1 MQKIV
6 NFASVQ
12 KSGITTSIVNNMKK
26 FIGVALAAAC
36 ACPSQA
42 AGEQTKLDT
51 TRVNNLNE
59 VVVKAVRAPKSSPFA
74 VENIKKTELERFA
87 SSGKELPWLFA
98 RTPGVLAWSENGVGT
113 GTVYM
118 RMRGAADSRINVTV
132 DGVPLNSPEDQCV
145 FWANMNSYAALMGSA
160 QIQRGVGASTNGDG
174 AFGGSVS
181 LATAAPSLKPTVEV
195 TGSYG
200 SFNTYRVGGNFSTGL
215 LADHFIIDGA
225 YHETNTDGYIH
236 GTGGRSGS
244 YYGGLT
250 WLGDRFK
257 LSYKNIGNFEHTGQ
271 AWNGVAAC
279 NYDGDTDLK
288 AWGIN
293 SYKDMWKHGLGK
305 FNSLYEELVI
315 PMDDN
320 WAVDPTKPLTTERY
334 KMRDGSYWKQT
345 TDNFEQSH
353 NILNF
358 TWQPADMRW
367 SHSVTAHYTYGY
379 GYYTEFKKDTKLA
392 SKFGINE
399 MYEKNGELK
408 PVKSDAIRKKGLTQN
423 NYGALYNV
431 NYKDALWDVMGGFS
445 MQLFRCNHWG
455 KVTYIADEALEKK
468 YFTDGRY
475 KYYDS
480 DANKNDWSWFF
491 KANRKFG
498 NGWNW
503 FLDMQMRYV
512 NYNTDGLNDHFEQ
525 GADGNYKNQSIDINE
540 NYFFVNPK
548 AGISYDANGHKA
560 YASIAY
566 ANREPERNNFTDNI
580 GYGNPSPERLLD
592 LEWGYQYQGE
602 NWFAGVNFYYM
613 KYVNQFVMTGEKSD
627 IGESLTR
634 NIKDSYRLGAEVS
647 AGWSPL
653 SWLSLEGNAA
663 LSRNRLKNF
672 KECVE
677 SWDGPAVW
685 NTYKSSTI
693 AFSPS
698 AILNGFVD
706 VHFAGFRAT
715 WHTNFVSKQYL
726 DNTESSERSLPCYS
740 QTNVNASYTFNFAK
754 RVLGL
759 KQVVLGADF
768 NNIFDRHYAAS
779 GYVYYDWYNNNKR
792 NSTVAYIPMAGFNCL
807 GTVTLKF

>member
-1 MQKIV
+1 
-6 NFASVQ
+6 
-12 KSGITTSIVNNMKK
+12 MKK

-42 AGEQTKLDT
+42 AGVQTKLDT

-118 RMRGAADSRINVTV
+118 RMRGAAGSRINVTV

-160 QIQRGVGASTNGDG
+160 QIQRGIGASTNGDG

-320 WAVDPTKPLTTERY
+320 WAADPTKPLTTERY

-653 SWLSLEGNAA
+653 SWLSVEGNAA

>member
-1 MQKIV
+1 
-6 NFASVQ
+6 
-12 KSGITTSIVNNMKK
+12 MKK

-87 SSGKELPWLFA
+87 SSGKELPMLFA

-320 WAVDPTKPLTTERY
+320 WAADPTKPLTTERY

-399 MYEKNGELK
+399 MYEKHGELK

-685 NTYKSSTI
+685 NTYKSSNI

>member
-1 MQKIV
+1 
-6 NFASVQ
+6 
-12 KSGITTSIVNNMKK
+12 MKK

-87 SSGKELPWLFA
+87 SSGKELPMLFA

-145 FWANMNSYAALMGSA
+145 FWVNMNSYAALMGSA

-215 LADHFIIDGA
+215 LADHFIIDGS

-320 WAVDPTKPLTTERY
+320 WAADPTKPLTTERY

-566 ANREPERNNFTDNI
+566 ANRRARAQQLHRQH
-580 GYGNPSPERLLD
+580 RLR
-592 LEWGYQYQGE
+592 QSV
-602 NWFAGVNFYYM
+602 AGA
-613 KYVNQFVMTGEKSD
+613 SA
-627 IGESLTR
+627 
-634 NIKDSYRLGAEVS
+634 RLGVGLSVSGRELVRRCQLLLHEVRQPVRDDRREERHRRV
-647 AGWSPL
+647 ADTQHQGLLP
-653 SWLSLEGNAA
+653 
-663 LSRNRLKNF
+663 SR
-672 KECVE
+672 C
-677 SWDGPAVW
+677 
-685 NTYKSSTI
+685 
-693 AFSPS
+693 
-698 AILNGFVD
+698 
-706 VHFAGFRAT
+706 
-715 WHTNFVSKQYL
+715 
-726 DNTESSERSLPCYS
+726 
-740 QTNVNASYTFNFAK
+740 
-754 RVLGL
+754 
-759 KQVVLGADF
+759 
-768 NNIFDRHYAAS
+768 
-779 GYVYYDWYNNNKR
+779 
-792 NSTVAYIPMAGFNCL
+792 
-807 GTVTLKF
+807 

>member
-1 MQKIV
+1 
-6 NFASVQ
+6 
-12 KSGITTSIVNNMKK
+12 MKK

-36 ACPSQA
+36 TCPSQA
-42 AGEQTKLDT
+42 ADEQNKLDT

-59 VVVKAVRAPKSSPFA
+59 VVVKAIRAPKSSPFA
-74 VENIKKTELERFA
+74 VENINKPELERFA
-87 SSGKELPWLFA
+87 TSGRELPMLFA

-118 RMRGAADSRINVTV
+118 RMRGAAGSRINVTV

-160 QIQRGVGASTNGDG
+160 QIQRGIGSSTNGDG
-174 AFGGSVS
+174 AFGGAVS

-200 SFNTYRVGGNFSTGL
+200 SFNTYRFGGKFSTGL
-215 LADHFIIDGA
+215 LWDHLVLDGA

-236 GTGGRSGS
+236 GTSGRSGS

-250 WLGDRFK
+250 WFGDRFK
-257 LSYKNIGNFEHTGQ
+257 ISYKNIGNFEHTGQ
-271 AWNGVAAC
+271 AWNGVPAC

-288 AWGIN
+288 AWGIK

-305 FNSLYEELVI
+305 FNPLYESLNI

-320 WAVDPTKPLTTERY
+320 WAPDPSQPLTTERY
-334 KMRDGSYWKQT
+334 KMRDGSYWDQT

-358 TWQPADMRW
+358 TWQPTDRW

-379 GYYTEFKKDTKLA
+379 GYYTEFKQNTKLA

-399 MYEKNGELK
+399 MYVKDGELK
-408 PVKSDAIRKKGLTQN
+408 LVKSDAIRKKGLTQN

-431 NYKDALWDVMGGFS
+431 NYKDALWDVTGGLS

-455 KVTYIADEALEKK
+455 KVTYIADKTLEEK
-468 YFTDGRY
+468 YFTNGRY

-480 DANKNDWSWFF
+480 DADKNDWSWFF

-498 NGWNW
+498 KGWNW

-512 NYNTDGLNDHFEQ
+512 NYQTDGINDHFEQ
-525 GADGNYKNQSIDINE
+525 GADGNYKNQSININE

-548 AGISYDANGHKA
+548 VGISYDANGHKV

-592 LEWGYQYQGE
+592 IEWGYQYQGE

-627 IGESLTR
+627 IGEALTR
-634 NIKDSYRLGAEVS
+634 NIKDSYRLGAELS

-653 SWLSLEGNAA
+653 SWLSVEGNAA
-663 LSRNRLKNF
+663 LSRNRLHNF

-677 SWDGPAVW
+677 SWDGAAVW

-726 DNTESSERSLPCYS
+726 DNTESSDRSLPCYS

-754 RVLGL
+754 RMLGL
-759 KQVVLGADF
+759 KQIVLGADF
-768 NNIFDRHYAAS
+768 NNIFNRHYAAS
-779 GYVYYDWYNNNKR
+779 GYVYYDWYNQGKR
-792 NSTVAYIPMAGFNCL
+792 NSTVAYIPMAGFNCM

>member
-1 MQKIV
+1 
-6 NFASVQ
+6 
-12 KSGITTSIVNNMKK
+12 MKK

-74 VENIKKTELERFA
+74 VENIKNTELERFA
-87 SSGKELPWLFA
+87 SSGKELPMLFA

-320 WAVDPTKPLTTERY
+320 WAADPTKPLTTERY

>member
-1 MQKIV
+1 
-6 NFASVQ
+6 
-12 KSGITTSIVNNMKK
+12 MKK

-87 SSGKELPWLFA
+87 SSGKELPMLFA

-160 QIQRGVGASTNGDG
+160 QIQRGMGASTNGDG

-320 WAVDPTKPLTTERY
+320 WAADPTKPLTTERY

-592 LEWGYQYQGE
+592 LEWGYQY
-602 NWFAGVNFYYM
+602 
-613 KYVNQFVMTGEKSD
+613 
-627 IGESLTR
+627 
-634 NIKDSYRLGAEVS
+634 
-647 AGWSPL
+647 
-653 SWLSLEGNAA
+653 
-663 LSRNRLKNF
+663 
-672 KECVE
+672 
-677 SWDGPAVW
+677 
-685 NTYKSSTI
+685 
-693 AFSPS
+693 
-698 AILNGFVD
+698 
-706 VHFAGFRAT
+706 
-715 WHTNFVSKQYL
+715 
-726 DNTESSERSLPCYS
+726 
-740 QTNVNASYTFNFAK
+740 
-754 RVLGL
+754 
-759 KQVVLGADF
+759 
-768 NNIFDRHYAAS
+768 
-779 GYVYYDWYNNNKR
+779 
-792 NSTVAYIPMAGFNCL
+792 
-807 GTVTLKF
+807 

>member
-1 MQKIV
+1 M
-6 NFASVQ
+6 
-12 KSGITTSIVNNMKK
+12 
-26 FIGVALAAAC
+26 AAAC
-36 ACPSQA
+36 VVPSQA
-42 AGEQTKLDT
+42 ENTQTKLDT
-51 TRVNNLNE
+51 TNVQNISE
-59 VVVKAVRAPKSSPFA
+59 VVVKAVRAPQSAPFA
-74 VENIKKTELERFA
+74 ITNVQKQQLQDFA
-87 SSGKELPWLFA
+87 KSGKELPFLFA
-98 RTPGVLAWSENGVGT
+98 RTPGVLSWSENGVGT
-113 GTVYM
+113 GTTYM
-118 RMRGAADSRINVTV
+118 RLRGAADSRINVTV

-160 QIQRGVGASTNGDG
+160 QIQRGIGASTNGDG

-320 WAVDPTKPLTTERY
+320 WAADPTKPLTTERY

-512 NYNTDGLNDHFEQ
+512 NYNTDGLNDRFVQ
-525 GADGNYKNQSIDINE
+525 GTDGNYTNQSIDINE

-647 AGWSPL
+647 ACWSPL

>member
-1 MQKIV
+1 
-6 NFASVQ
+6 
-12 KSGITTSIVNNMKK
+12 MKK

-118 RMRGAADSRINVTV
+118 RMRGAAGSRINVTV

-145 FWANMNSYAALMGSA
+145 FWANMSSYAALMGSA
-160 QIQRGVGASTNGDG
+160 QIQRGIGASTNGDG

-320 WAVDPTKPLTTERY
+320 WAADPTKPLTTERY

>member
-1 MQKIV
+1 
-6 NFASVQ
+6 
-12 KSGITTSIVNNMKK
+12 MKK
-26 FIGVALAAAC
+26 IIGVALAAAC
-36 ACPSQA
+36 TCPSQA
-42 AGEQTKLDT
+42 AGEQNKLDT

-74 VENIKKTELERFA
+74 VENINKPELERFA
-87 SSGKELPWLFA
+87 TSGRELPLLFA

-118 RMRGAADSRINVTV
+118 RMRGAAGSRINVTV

-160 QIQRGVGASTNGDG
+160 QIQRGIGSSTNGDG
-174 AFGGSVS
+174 AFGGAVS

-200 SFNTYRVGGNFSTGL
+200 SFNTYRFGGKFSTGL
-215 LADHFIIDGA
+215 LWDHLVLDGA

-236 GTGGRSGS
+236 GTSGRSGS

-250 WLGDRFK
+250 WFGDRFK
-257 LSYKNIGNFEHTGQ
+257 ISYKNIGNFEHTGQ
-271 AWNGVAAC
+271 AWNGVPAC

-288 AWGIN
+288 AWGIK

-305 FNSLYEELVI
+305 FNPLYESLNI

-320 WAVDPTKPLTTERY
+320 WAPDPSQPLTTERY
-334 KMRDGSYWKQT
+334 KMRDGSYWDKT

-358 TWQPADMRW
+358 TWQPTDRW
-367 SHSVTAHYTYGY
+367 SHSITAHYTYGY
-379 GYYTEFKKDTKLA
+379 GYYTEFKQNTKLA

-399 MYEKNGELK
+399 MYVKDGELK
-408 PVKSDAIRKKGLTQN
+408 LVKSDAIRKKGLTQN

-431 NYKDALWDVMGGFS
+431 NYKDALWDVTGGLS

-455 KVTYIADEALEKK
+455 KVTYIADKTLEEK
-468 YFTDGRY
+468 YFTNGRY

-480 DANKNDWSWFF
+480 DADKNDWSLFF

-498 NGWNW
+498 KGWNW

-512 NYNTDGLNDHFEQ
+512 NYQTDGINDHFEQ
-525 GADGNYKNQSIDINE
+525 GADGNYKNQSININE

-548 AGISYDANGHKA
+548 AGISYDANGHKV

-592 LEWGYQYQGE
+592 IEWGYQYQGE

-627 IGESLTR
+627 IGEALTR
-634 NIKDSYRLGAEVS
+634 NIKDSYRLGAELS

-653 SWLSLEGNAA
+653 SWLSVEGNAA
-663 LSRNRLKNF
+663 LSRNRLHNF

-677 SWDGPAVW
+677 SWDGAAVW

-693 AFSPS
+693 VFSPS

-726 DNTESSERSLPCYS
+726 DNTENSDRSLPCYS

-754 RVLGL
+754 RMLGL
-759 KQVVLGADF
+759 KQIVLGADF
-768 NNIFDRHYAAS
+768 NNIFNRHYAAS
-779 GYVYYDWYNNNKR
+779 GYVYYDWYNQGKR
-792 NSTVAYIPMAGFNCL
+792 NSTVAYIPMAGFNCM

>member
-1 MQKIV
+1 
-6 NFASVQ
+6 
-12 KSGITTSIVNNMKK
+12 MKK

-42 AGEQTKLDT
+42 ADEQTKLDT

-87 SSGKELPWLFA
+87 SSGKELPMLFA

-320 WAVDPTKPLTTERY
+320 WAADPTKPLTTERY

-540 NYFFVNPK
+540 NYFFVTPK

-647 AGWSPL
+647 AGWNPL

-672 KECVE
+672 KEFVE

>member
-1 MQKIV
+1 
-6 NFASVQ
+6 
-12 KSGITTSIVNNMKK
+12 MKK

-87 SSGKELPWLFA
+87 SSGKELPMLFA

-293 SYKDMWKHGLGK
+293 SYNDMWKHGLGK

-320 WAVDPTKPLTTERY
+320 WAADPTKPLTTERY

-455 KVTYIADEALEKK
+455 KVTYIADETLEKK

>member
-1 MQKIV
+1 
-6 NFASVQ
+6 
-12 KSGITTSIVNNMKK
+12 MKK

-118 RMRGAADSRINVTV
+118 RMRGAAGSRINVTV

-160 QIQRGVGASTNGDG
+160 QIQRGIGASTNGDG

-181 LATAAPSLKPTVEV
+181 LATAAPSLEPTVEV

-320 WAVDPTKPLTTERY
+320 WAADPTKPLTTERY

-653 SWLSLEGNAA
+653 SWLSVEGNAA

>member
-1 MQKIV
+1 
-6 NFASVQ
+6 
-12 KSGITTSIVNNMKK
+12 MKK

-87 SSGKELPWLFA
+87 SSGKELPMLFA

-160 QIQRGVGASTNGDG
+160 QIQRGIGASTNGDG

-257 LSYKNIGNFEHTGQ
+257 LSYKSIGNFEHTGQ

-320 WAVDPTKPLTTERY
+320 WAADPTKPLTTERY

-408 PVKSDAIRKKGLTQN
+408 PLKSDAIRKKGLTQN

-455 KVTYIADEALEKK
+455 KVTYIADETLEKK

>member
-1 MQKIV
+1 
-6 NFASVQ
+6 
-12 KSGITTSIVNNMKK
+12 MKK

-320 WAVDPTKPLTTERY
+320 WAADPTKPLTTERY

-685 NTYKSSTI
+685 NTYK
-693 AFSPS
+693 
-698 AILNGFVD
+698 L
-706 VHFAGFRAT
+706 
-715 WHTNFVSKQYL
+715 
-726 DNTESSERSLPCYS
+726 SL
-740 QTNVNASYTFNFAK
+740 
-754 RVLGL
+754 
-759 KQVVLGADF
+759 
-768 NNIFDRHYAAS
+768 IH
-779 GYVYYDWYNNNKR
+779 
-792 NSTVAYIPMAGFNCL
+792 I
-807 GTVTLKF
+807 

>member
-1 MQKIV
+1 M
-6 NFASVQ
+6 
-12 KSGITTSIVNNMKK
+12 
-26 FIGVALAAAC
+26 AL
-36 ACPSQA
+36 P
-42 AGEQTKLDT
+42 
-51 TRVNNLNE
+51 
-59 VVVKAVRAPKSSPFA
+59 
-74 VENIKKTELERFA
+74 
-87 SSGKELPWLFA
+87 
-98 RTPGVLAWSENGVGT
+98 
-113 GTVYM
+113 
-118 RMRGAADSRINVTV
+118 
-132 DGVPLNSPEDQCV
+132 
-145 FWANMNSYAALMGSA
+145 
-160 QIQRGVGASTNGDG
+160 
-174 AFGGSVS
+174 
-181 LATAAPSLKPTVEV
+181 TAAPSLKSTVEV

-320 WAVDPTKPLTTERY
+320 WAADPTKPLTTERY

-685 NTYKSSTI
+685 NTYKSSNI

>member
-1 MQKIV
+1 
-6 NFASVQ
+6 
-12 KSGITTSIVNNMKK
+12 MKK

-118 RMRGAADSRINVTV
+118 RMRGAAGSRINVTV

-320 WAVDPTKPLTTERY
+320 WAADPTKPLTTERY

-468 YFTDGRY
+468 YFTNGRY

-653 SWLSLEGNAA
+653 SWLSVEGNAA

-779 GYVYYDWYNNNKR
+779 GYVYYDWYNNKR

>member
-1 MQKIV
+1 
-6 NFASVQ
+6 
-12 KSGITTSIVNNMKK
+12 MKK

-87 SSGKELPWLFA
+87 SSGKELPMLFA

-320 WAVDPTKPLTTERY
+320 WAADPTKPLTTDRY

-408 PVKSDAIRKKGLTQN
+408 LVKSDAIRKKGLTQN

-698 AILNGFVD
+698 VILNGFVD

>member
-1 MQKIV
+1 
-6 NFASVQ
+6 
-12 KSGITTSIVNNMKK
+12 MKK

-118 RMRGAADSRINVTV
+118 RMRGAAGSRINVTV

-160 QIQRGVGASTNGDG
+160 QIQRGIGASTNGDG

-320 WAVDPTKPLTTERY
+320 WAADPTKPLTTERY

-560 YASIAY
+560 YASISY

-613 KYVNQFVMTGEKSD
+613 KYVNQFVMTGEKSG

-653 SWLSLEGNAA
+653 SWLSVEGNAA

>member
-1 MQKIV
+1 
-6 NFASVQ
+6 
-12 KSGITTSIVNNMKK
+12 MKK
-26 FIGVALAAAC
+26 IIGVALAAAC
-36 ACPSQA
+36 TCPSQA
-42 AGEQTKLDT
+42 AGEQNKLDT

-74 VENIKKTELERFA
+74 VENINKPELERFA
-87 SSGKELPWLFA
+87 TSGKELPMLFA

-118 RMRGAADSRINVTV
+118 RMRGAAGSRINVTV

-160 QIQRGVGASTNGDG
+160 QIQRGIGSSTNGDG
-174 AFGGSVS
+174 AFGGAVS
-181 LATAAPSLKPTVEV
+181 LATAAPSMKPTVEV

-200 SFNTYRVGGNFSTGL
+200 SFNTYRFGGKVSTGL
-215 LADHFIIDGA
+215 LWDHLVLDGA

-236 GTGGRSGS
+236 GTSGRSGS

-250 WLGDRFK
+250 WFGDRFK
-257 LSYKNIGNFEHTGQ
+257 ISYKNIGNFEHTGQ
-271 AWNGVAAC
+271 AWNGVPAC

-288 AWGIN
+288 AWGIK

-305 FNSLYEELVI
+305 FNPLYESLNI

-320 WAVDPTKPLTTERY
+320 WAPDPSQPLTTERY
-334 KMRDGSYWKQT
+334 KMRDGSYWDQT

-358 TWQPADMRW
+358 TWQPTDRW
-367 SHSVTAHYTYGY
+367 SHSITAHYTYGY
-379 GYYTEFKKDTKLA
+379 GYYNEFKQNTKLA

-399 MYEKNGELK
+399 MYVKDGELK
-408 PVKSDAIRKKGLTQN
+408 LVKSDAIRKKGLTQN

-431 NYKDALWDVMGGFS
+431 NYKDALWDVTGGLS

-455 KVTYIADEALEKK
+455 KVTYIADKTLEEK
-468 YFTDGRY
+468 YFTNGRY

-480 DANKNDWSWFF
+480 DADKNDWSWFF

-498 NGWNW
+498 KGWNW

-512 NYNTDGLNDHFEQ
+512 NYQTDGINDHFEQ
-525 GADGNYKNQSIDINE
+525 GADGNYKNQSININE

-548 AGISYDANGHKA
+548 AGISYDANGHKV

-592 LEWGYQYQGE
+592 IEWGYQYQGE

-627 IGESLTR
+627 IGEALTR
-634 NIKDSYRLGAEVS
+634 NIKDSYRLGAELS

-653 SWLSLEGNAA
+653 SWLSVEGNAA
-663 LSRNRLKNF
+663 LSRNRLHNF
-672 KECVE
+672 QGVCRELGRCCRME
-677 SWDGPAVW
+677 HIQELYHCFLAVGYPQRLRRCSLRW
-685 NTYKSSTI
+685 FPRHM
-693 AFSPS
+693 AHQLRQQ
-698 AILNGFVD
+698 A
-706 VHFAGFRAT
+706 
-715 WHTNFVSKQYL
+715 VSRQHR
-726 DNTESSERSLPCYS
+726 E
-740 QTNVNASYTFNFAK
+740 F
-754 RVLGL
+754 
-759 KQVVLGADF
+759 
-768 NNIFDRHYAAS
+768 
-779 GYVYYDWYNNNKR
+779 
-792 NSTVAYIPMAGFNCL
+792 
-807 GTVTLKF
+807 

>member
-1 MQKIV
+1 
-6 NFASVQ
+6 
-12 KSGITTSIVNNMKK
+12 MKK

-87 SSGKELPWLFA
+87 SSCKELPWLFA

-118 RMRGAADSRINVTV
+118 RMRGAAGSRINVTV

-160 QIQRGVGASTNGDG
+160 QIQRGIGASTNGDG

-320 WAVDPTKPLTTERY
+320 WAADPTKPLTTERY

-358 TWQPADMRW
+358 TWQPADQRW

>member
-1 MQKIV
+1 
-6 NFASVQ
+6 
-12 KSGITTSIVNNMKK
+12 MKK

-42 AGEQTKLDT
+42 ADEQTKLDT

-87 SSGKELPWLFA
+87 SSGKELPMLFA

-160 QIQRGVGASTNGDG
+160 QIQRGIGASTNGDG

-320 WAVDPTKPLTTERY
+320 WAADPTKPLTTERY

-647 AGWSPL
+647 AGWNPL

-685 NTYKSSTI
+685 NTYKSSNI

>member
-1 MQKIV
+1 
-6 NFASVQ
+6 
-12 KSGITTSIVNNMKK
+12 MKK

-160 QIQRGVGASTNGDG
+160 QIQRGIGASTNGDG

-320 WAVDPTKPLTTERY
+320 WAADPTKPLTTERY

-779 GYVYYDWYNNNKR
+779 GYVYYDWYNNKR

>member
-1 MQKIV
+1 
-6 NFASVQ
+6 
-12 KSGITTSIVNNMKK
+12 MKK

-257 LSYKNIGNFEHTGQ
+257 MSYKNIGNFEHTGQ

-320 WAVDPTKPLTTERY
+320 WAADPTKPLTTERY

-445 MQLFRCNHWG
+445 MQFFRCNHWG

-592 LEWGYQYQGE
+592 LEWGYQYQGD

-634 NIKDSYRLGAEVS
+634 NIKDSYRLGAELS

>member
-1 MQKIV
+1 
-6 NFASVQ
+6 
-12 KSGITTSIVNNMKK
+12 MKK

-87 SSGKELPWLFA
+87 SSGKELPMLFA

-320 WAVDPTKPLTTERY
+320 WAADPTKPLTTERY

-455 KVTYIADEALEKK
+455 KVTYIADETLEKK

-685 NTYKSSTI
+685 NTYKISTI

>member
-1 MQKIV
+1 
-6 NFASVQ
+6 
-12 KSGITTSIVNNMKK
+12 MKK

-118 RMRGAADSRINVTV
+118 RMRGAAGSRINVTV

-236 GTGGRSGS
+236 GTDGRSGS

-320 WAVDPTKPLTTERY
+320 WAADPTKPLTTERY

>member
-1 MQKIV
+1 
-6 NFASVQ
+6 
-12 KSGITTSIVNNMKK
+12 MKK

-87 SSGKELPWLFA
+87 SSGKELPMLFA

-320 WAVDPTKPLTTERY
+320 WAADPTKPLTTERY

-345 TDNFEQSH
+345 TDNFEQNH

-367 SHSVTAHYTYGY
+367 SYSVTAHYTYGY

-455 KVTYIADEALEKK
+455 KVTYIADETLEKK

>member
-1 MQKIV
+1 
-6 NFASVQ
+6 
-12 KSGITTSIVNNMKK
+12 MKK

-87 SSGKELPWLFA
+87 SSGKELPMLFA

-257 LSYKNIGNFEHTGQ
+257 VSYKNIGNFEHTGQ

-293 SYKDMWKHGLGK
+293 SYKDMWKYGLGK

-320 WAVDPTKPLTTERY
+320 WAADPTKPLTTERY

-677 SWDGPAVW
+677 SWDGPSVW

>member
-1 MQKIV
+1 
-6 NFASVQ
+6 
-12 KSGITTSIVNNMKK
+12 MKK

-87 SSGKELPWLFA
+87 SSGKELPMLFA

-160 QIQRGVGASTNGDG
+160 QIQRGIGASTNGDG

-320 WAVDPTKPLTTERY
+320 WAADPTKPLTTERY

-685 NTYKSSTI
+685 NTYKSSNI

>member
-1 MQKIV
+1 
-6 NFASVQ
+6 
-12 KSGITTSIVNNMKK
+12 MKK

-42 AGEQTKLDT
+42 ADEQTKLDT

-87 SSGKELPWLFA
+87 SSGKELPMLFA

-118 RMRGAADSRINVTV
+118 RMRGAAASRINVTV

-320 WAVDPTKPLTTERY
+320 WAADPTKPLTTERY

-647 AGWSPL
+647 AGWNPL

>member
-1 MQKIV
+1 
-6 NFASVQ
+6 
-12 KSGITTSIVNNMKK
+12 MKK

-87 SSGKELPWLFA
+87 SSGKELPMLFA

-181 LATAAPSLKPTVEV
+181 LATAAPSLNPTVEV

-320 WAVDPTKPLTTERY
+320 WAADPTKPLTTERY

>member
-1 MQKIV
+1 
-6 NFASVQ
+6 
-12 KSGITTSIVNNMKK
+12 MKK

-51 TRVNNLNE
+51 THVNNLNE

-87 SSGKELPWLFA
+87 SSGKELPMLFA

-320 WAVDPTKPLTTERY
+320 WAADPTKPLTTERY

-647 AGWSPL
+647 AGWNPL

>member
-1 MQKIV
+1 
-6 NFASVQ
+6 
-12 KSGITTSIVNNMKK
+12 MKK

-42 AGEQTKLDT
+42 ADEQTKLDT

-87 SSGKELPWLFA
+87 SSGKELPMLFA

-293 SYKDMWKHGLGK
+293 SYKDMWKHGQGK

-320 WAVDPTKPLTTERY
+320 WAADPTKPLTTERY

-634 NIKDSYRLGAEVS
+634 NIKDSYRLGAELS
-647 AGWSPL
+647 AG
-653 SWLSLEGNAA
+653 
-663 LSRNRLKNF
+663 
-672 KECVE
+672 
-677 SWDGPAVW
+677 
-685 NTYKSSTI
+685 
-693 AFSPS
+693 
-698 AILNGFVD
+698 
-706 VHFAGFRAT
+706 
-715 WHTNFVSKQYL
+715 
-726 DNTESSERSLPCYS
+726 
-740 QTNVNASYTFNFAK
+740 
-754 RVLGL
+754 
-759 KQVVLGADF
+759 
-768 NNIFDRHYAAS
+768 
-779 GYVYYDWYNNNKR
+779 
-792 NSTVAYIPMAGFNCL
+792 
-807 GTVTLKF
+807 

>member
-1 MQKIV
+1 MIEIERPNIITVDLSEDGKHGTFVIEPLERGY
-6 NFASVQ
+6 
-12 KSGITTSIVNNMKK
+12 GITLGNS
-26 FIGVALAAAC
+26 LR
-36 ACPSQA
+36 
-42 AGEQTKLDT
+42 
-51 TRVNNLNE
+51 RVLL
-59 VVVKAVRAPKSSPFA
+59 SS
-74 VENIKKTELERFA
+74 
-87 SSGKELPWLFA
+87 LP
-98 RTPGVLAWSENGVGT
+98 
-113 GTVYM
+113 
-118 RMRGAADSRINVTV
+118 
-132 DGVPLNSPEDQCV
+132 
-145 FWANMNSYAALMGSA
+145 
-160 QIQRGVGASTNGDG
+160 
-174 AFGGSVS
+174 
-181 LATAAPSLKPTVEV
+181 
-195 TGSYG
+195 
-200 SFNTYRVGGNFSTGL
+200 
-215 LADHFIIDGA
+215 
-225 YHETNTDGYIH
+225 
-236 GTGGRSGS
+236 
-244 YYGGLT
+244 
-250 WLGDRFK
+250 
-257 LSYKNIGNFEHTGQ
+257 
-271 AWNGVAAC
+271 GVAATSIKIEGVLHEISTVPGVQEDVTEIVL
-279 NYDGDTDLK
+279 NIKGVVAKLYTQSPKTVFIKTRTGGEITAGDIVCDSD
-288 AWGIN
+288 I
-293 SYKDMWKHGLGK
+293 
-305 FNSLYEELVI
+305 E
-315 PMDDN
+315 
-320 WAVDPTKPLTTERY
+320 
-334 KMRDGSYWKQT
+334 
-345 TDNFEQSH
+345 
-353 NILNF
+353 ILNPEHHIATVEEGAEF
-358 TWQPADMRW
+358 YMEITFDHGRGYVSSDKNKQLGT
-367 SHSVTAHYTYGY
+367 SVIGLIYTDSI
-379 GYYTEFKKDTKLA
+379 YT
-392 SKFGINE
+392 
-399 MYEKNGELK
+399 
-408 PVKSDAIRKKGLTQN
+408 PV
-423 NYGALYNV
+423 YNV

-706 VHFAGFRAT
+706 VHFAGFHAT

-779 GYVYYDWYNNNKR
+779 GYLYYDWYNNNKR

>member
-1 MQKIV
+1 
-6 NFASVQ
+6 
-12 KSGITTSIVNNMKK
+12 
-26 FIGVALAAAC
+26 
-36 ACPSQA
+36 
-42 AGEQTKLDT
+42 
-51 TRVNNLNE
+51 
-59 VVVKAVRAPKSSPFA
+59 
-74 VENIKKTELERFA
+74 
-87 SSGKELPWLFA
+87 
-98 RTPGVLAWSENGVGT
+98 
-113 GTVYM
+113 
-118 RMRGAADSRINVTV
+118 
-132 DGVPLNSPEDQCV
+132 
-145 FWANMNSYAALMGSA
+145 
-160 QIQRGVGASTNGDG
+160 
-174 AFGGSVS
+174 
-181 LATAAPSLKPTVEV
+181 
-195 TGSYG
+195 
-200 SFNTYRVGGNFSTGL
+200 
-215 LADHFIIDGA
+215 
-225 YHETNTDGYIH
+225 
-236 GTGGRSGS
+236 
-244 YYGGLT
+244 
-250 WLGDRFK
+250 
-257 LSYKNIGNFEHTGQ
+257 
-271 AWNGVAAC
+271 
-279 NYDGDTDLK
+279 
-288 AWGIN
+288 
-293 SYKDMWKHGLGK
+293 MWKHGLGK

-320 WAVDPTKPLTTERY
+320 WAADPTKPLTTERY

-455 KVTYIADEALEKK
+455 KVTYIADETLEKK

-512 NYNTDGLNDHFEQ
+512 NYNTDGLNDRFEQ

-592 LEWGYQYQGE
+592 LECGYQYQGE

-779 GYVYYDWYNNNKR
+779 GYVYYDWYNNKR

>member
-1 MQKIV
+1 
-6 NFASVQ
+6 
-12 KSGITTSIVNNMKK
+12 MKK

-87 SSGKELPWLFA
+87 SSGKELPMLFA

-320 WAVDPTKPLTTERY
+320 WAADPTKPLTTERY

-399 MYEKNGELK
+399 MYEKNGEMK

-647 AGWSPL
+647 AGWNPL

-698 AILNGFVD
+698 AILNGFID

>member
-1 MQKIV
+1 
-6 NFASVQ
+6 
-12 KSGITTSIVNNMKK
+12 MKK

-87 SSGKELPWLFA
+87 SSDKELPMLFA

-160 QIQRGVGASTNGDG
+160 QIQRGIGASTNGDG

-320 WAVDPTKPLTTERY
+320 WAADPTKPLTTERY